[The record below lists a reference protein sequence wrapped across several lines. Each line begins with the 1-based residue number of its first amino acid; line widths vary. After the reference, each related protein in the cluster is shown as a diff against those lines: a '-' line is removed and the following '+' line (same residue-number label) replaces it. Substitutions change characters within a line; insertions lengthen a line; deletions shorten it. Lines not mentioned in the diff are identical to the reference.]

1 MCKCHC
7 PLYHVGQDE
16 SIFKAFLY
24 STTQWIIKGVRG
36 VRKKSEGP
44 GEMVSA
50 MQDEIRGFGFPM
62 TTAVRP
68 RRTRLRHLVLTAPAC
83 ASLPSPHPLAPHCT
97 CHTRLC
103 PLVSGA

>member
-24 STTQWIIKGVRG
+24 SSSQWIIKGVRG
-36 VRKKSEGP
+36 VRKKTEGP

-50 MQDEIRGFGFPM
+50 MQDEIRGFGFPTQQHYTM
-62 TTAVRP
+62 GYTVCYIKTF
-68 RRTRLRHLVLTAPAC
+68 VL
-83 ASLPSPHPLAPHCT
+83 
-97 CHTRLC
+97 RLC
-103 PLVSGA
+103 NHFCVIIV

>member
-1 MCKCHC
+1 MIMLATLISCQPHSAGHNRKEVCKCHC

-36 VRKKSEGP
+36 VRKKTEGP

-68 RRTRLRHLVLTAPAC
+68 RRT
-83 ASLPSPHPLAPHCT
+83 
-97 CHTRLC
+97 
-103 PLVSGA
+103 

>member
-24 STTQWIIKGVRG
+24 SSSQWIIKGVRG
-36 VRKKSEGP
+36 VRKKTEGP

-68 RRTRLRHLVLTAPAC
+68 RRT
-83 ASLPSPHPLAPHCT
+83 
-97 CHTRLC
+97 
-103 PLVSGA
+103 